1 MFIVLMTTMLKRDEG
16 IGRKIYRLASR
27 SLPNFQFGNKA
38 RIEKRKKKPI
48 STNKIYLVKHN
59 YYVM

>member
-1 MFIVLMTTMLKRDEG
+1 MFIVLMATMLKRDEG

-27 SLPNFQFGNKA
+27 NFEFGNKA

-48 STNKIYLVKHN
+48 STNEIYLVKHN